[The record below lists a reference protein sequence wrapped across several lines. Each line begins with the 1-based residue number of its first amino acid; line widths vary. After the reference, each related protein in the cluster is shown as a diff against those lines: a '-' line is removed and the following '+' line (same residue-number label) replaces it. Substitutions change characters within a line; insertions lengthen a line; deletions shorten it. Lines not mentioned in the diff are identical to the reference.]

1 MTTAAIF
8 IVEDEI
14 ITAKSIAKNIK
25 SLGYKVA
32 GIATEG
38 NEAIA
43 KILELKPDL
52 ILMDISL
59 RNSELDGIRVAENI
73 RSQLDIPVVYL
84 TAHSDNAT
92 LERAKITIPF
102 GYIVKPF
109 TKKDLQI
116 TLKMALHKYRQ
127 ESELIAR
134 ERLFSSI
141 LNSTQDSIVATDKI
155 GRITFMNSAAQ
166 QLTGWQVVEALQQ
179 NVSEVV
185 NIIDARTNLSLP
197 HPVEQAIAQGQP
209 VYLDEQMVLVA
220 KNGSR
225 IPIADSASPM
235 RQANKLEGAVLIFTE
250 KRETETTPA
259 DLATATISDRL
270 GELRADLL
278 ELIVHEF
285 RTPLT
290 IILSTSESLRYY
302 RQRWTTHKQ
311 NRSFDKI
318 QRAVEQMNWLLDNV
332 SIWEQADRNQLSP
345 HRESI
350 DLVLFCQEL
359 LADFRSLDGDRHQ
372 LVLTALV
379 NDAGAYLD
387 PVLLRFALNNLL
399 SNAIKYS
406 PPDSTIY
413 LSLEKQRDSFV
424 LQIRDRGRGIP
435 LAEQP
440 YLFNS
445 FYRASNVGDISGTG
459 LGLAI
464 AKKCIEIQQGTIT
477 FNSEV
482 GEGTTFTV
490 TLPAP

>member
-14 ITAKSIAKNIK
+14 ITARSIAKNIK

-32 GIATEG
+32 GIATNG
-38 NEAIA
+38 TEAIA
-43 KILELKPDL
+43 KVLELKPDL
-52 ILMDISL
+52 IIMDISL
-59 RNSELDGIRVAENI
+59 KNSELDGISVAENI
-73 RSQLDIPVVYL
+73 RSQMDIPVVYL

-92 LERAKITIPF
+92 LERAKTTIPL

-116 TLKMALHKYRQ
+116 TLKMALYKHRQ
-127 ESELIAR
+127 ELELIAR
-134 ERLFSSI
+134 EKLFSNI

-155 GRITFMNSAAQ
+155 GQITFMNPAAQ
-166 QLTGWQVVEALQQ
+166 QLTGWQTVEAIAQ

-185 NIIDARTNLSLP
+185 NIIDARTNFSLA
-197 HPVEQAIAQGQP
+197 HPVEQAIALGKP
-209 VYLDEQMVLVA
+209 VYLDEHMVLVA

-235 RQANKLEGAVLIFTE
+235 RQADRVEGAVLIFAE
-250 KRETETTPA
+250 KREVETTPT
-259 DLATATISDRL
+259 DVATTTISTRL
-270 GELRADLL
+270 SGFDSDLL
-278 ELIVHEF
+278 EFIVHEL

-290 IILSTSESLRYY
+290 IILSTSESLRHY
-302 RQRWTTHKQ
+302 RQRWTANKQ
-311 NRSFDKI
+311 NQSFDKI
-318 QRAVEQMNWLLDNV
+318 QRAVEQMNYLLDNV

-345 HRESI
+345 HPESI

-359 LADFRSLDGDRHQ
+359 LADFRFLNGDRHQ
-372 LVLTALV
+372 LVFTALV
-379 NDAGAYLD
+379 NNATADLD
-387 PVLLRFALNNLL
+387 PSLLRYALNNLL

-413 LSLEKQRDSFV
+413 LILEKTRDSFV

-464 AKKCIEIQQGTIT
+464 AKKCIEIQQGAISL
-477 FNSEV
+477 NSKV

-490 TLPAP
+490 TLPAL